1 MVTAV
6 VKLLLPAQLWE
17 MQFNE
22 ATGAGGEAGAWKA
35 LFCCWLGWEE
45 FVCEKMHG
53 TNLSSLLWTVGMF

>member
-6 VKLLLPAQLWE
+6 VKLFLPAQLWE
-17 MQFNE
+17 TQFNE
-22 ATGAGGEAGAWKA
+22 ATGAGGEARVWKA

-45 FVCEKMHG
+45 SVCEKTHS